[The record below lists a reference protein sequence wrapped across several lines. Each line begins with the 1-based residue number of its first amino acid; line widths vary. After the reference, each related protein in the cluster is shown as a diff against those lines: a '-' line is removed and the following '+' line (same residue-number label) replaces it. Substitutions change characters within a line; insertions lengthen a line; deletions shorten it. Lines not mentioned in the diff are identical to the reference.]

1 MIKKNFSYRPGV
13 LEKTDP
19 SDGKPIY
26 FQVWQKKK
34 KKELLKR
41 KNRNKVNK
49 KVKLYLSKQYIN
61 KLQLNFQWQEENKVS
76 EALFTNTN
84 L

>member
-26 FQVWQKKK
+26 FQVWHHITFYCLLEEERTVKKK
-34 KKELLKR
+34 KQK
-41 KNRNKVNK
+41 
-49 KVKLYLSKQYIN
+49 
-61 KLQLNFQWQEENKVS
+61 
-76 EALFTNTN
+76 
-84 L
+84 